1 MINNYYLIKL
11 NKIEYLYNFDF
22 ENILLNL
29 VNQILLLKIIIILK
43 LLNNTN
49 TKKVLVYNT

>member
-1 MINNYYLIKL
+1 MINNYYLVKL

-22 ENILLNL
+22 KNILLNL